1 MKRHVLTPNKLCL
14 QTKMSNATPNSWME
28 KPSTKPEHFHF
39 EITRVWWLGCHSRIA
54 LISSLCM
61 TLFMAWETRTANTRR
76 EKILKNSFPD
86 SKRNMERYLEQSKQT
101 EPPKIN
107 FFSLLKKLMETR
119 QTFARNTSRKHHLSF
134 PKKCISKYKQRTWQ
148 TRKQAVQVSTKGHK
162 TELEI
167 AKMRTLRGYRSVW
180 LIVKQLT
187 FRFWPD
193 SSLFTGILEYI
204 LDMQFGKDR
213 RTHASKEYWWWM
225 LFQTLTFCHEPLVT
239 KL

>member
-1 MKRHVLTPNKLCL
+1 MTRLSLSDCFDIELMHDFVHGMRNENRKHTSGENF
-14 QTKMSNATPNSWME
+14 E
-28 KPSTKPEHFHF
+28 KF
-39 EITRVWWLGCHSRIA
+39 LSR
-54 LISSLCM
+54 LKEKHGKIS
-61 TLFMAWETRTANTRR
+61 R
-76 EKILKNSFPD
+76 E
-86 SKRNMERYLEQSKQT
+86 SKQT

-187 FRFWPD
+187 FRSWPD